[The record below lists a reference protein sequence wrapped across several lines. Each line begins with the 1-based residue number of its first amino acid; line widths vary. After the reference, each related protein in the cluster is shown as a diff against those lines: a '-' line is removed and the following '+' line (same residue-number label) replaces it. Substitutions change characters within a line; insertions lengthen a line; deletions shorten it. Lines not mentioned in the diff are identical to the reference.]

1 MRRRTA
7 HGSARP
13 KGKHQEPPQGVGV
26 RQAASRKAEDAPHL
40 RGPGKAV
47 RELLLQ
53 GQPHQGPDRGVPAGT
68 PRDATRQRGL
78 PDQPGDVAR
87 PGAPIGAPS
96 PLHHERQAR
105 EHPVHAGSAGRRSRG
120 GRVEHE
126 VAAVRRT
133 HRIRQRPARA
143 RLARIQRA
151 RAQGESAGQTGARRH
166 RHQRRRTTDRRVLLA
181 IIYSR
186 KDIMAVL
193 EFQRASIEVRER
205 RDNYAKFAIEPLE
218 RGFGITLGNSLR
230 RILLSSLPGAA
241 VTYVKIDGVLHEFS
255 TIPGVVEDTTNIIL
269 NLKGLP
275 LKLNSD
281 EPKVLRIEAV
291 GEREVTASD
300 IVPDADVELLDPN
313 YHIATLSDKKARL
326 FMEIGVEKWRGYVT
340 ADKQRNVEHVIG
352 LIPVDSIFTPIRKVS
367 YQIEDTRVGQVTDY
381 DRLLIEIET
390 NGSLTPDE
398 ALSTAAGIL
407 QEQLGLFV
415 TFSGR
420 AEVEA
425 PVEEAKPFAGWDI
438 PVDELDLSVRSYNCL
453 KRAGITKIS
462 ELLQKTE
469 EEIMN
474 MRNLGKKSVD
484 EIKEK
489 LVERNLSLK
498 AQ

>member
-1 MRRRTA
+1 
-7 HGSARP
+7 
-13 KGKHQEPPQGVGV
+13 
-26 RQAASRKAEDAPHL
+26 
-40 RGPGKAV
+40 
-47 RELLLQ
+47 
-53 GQPHQGPDRGVPAGT
+53 
-68 PRDATRQRGL
+68 
-78 PDQPGDVAR
+78 
-87 PGAPIGAPS
+87 
-96 PLHHERQAR
+96 
-105 EHPVHAGSAGRRSRG
+105 
-120 GRVEHE
+120 
-126 VAAVRRT
+126 
-133 HRIRQRPARA
+133 
-143 RLARIQRA
+143 
-151 RAQGESAGQTGARRH
+151 
-166 RHQRRRTTDRRVLLA
+166 
-181 IIYSR
+181 
-186 KDIMAVL
+186 MAVL
-193 EFQRASIEVRER
+193 EFQRATIEVRER
-205 RDNYAKFAIEPLE
+205 RDNYAQFAIEPLE

-275 LKLNSD
+275 LKLMSD
-281 EPKVLRIEAV
+281 EPKVLRIEAS

-300 IVPDADVELLDPN
+300 IVPDADIELLDPA

-352 LIPVDSIFTPIRKVS
+352 LIPVDSIFTPIRKVA